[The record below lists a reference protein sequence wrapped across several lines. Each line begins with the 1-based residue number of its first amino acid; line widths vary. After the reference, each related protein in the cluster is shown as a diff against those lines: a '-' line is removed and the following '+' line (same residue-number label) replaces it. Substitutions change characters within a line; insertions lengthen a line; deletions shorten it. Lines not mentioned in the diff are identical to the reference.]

1 MQTNRNPVNM
11 VSGASGRTI
20 RTGPIMDVLLIGQVV
35 KSLEASVG
43 TLTDRKNTRDDGS
56 PVAIYQ
62 GLTVKINVGEL

>member
-1 MQTNRNPVNM
+1 
-11 VSGASGRTI
+11 
-20 RTGPIMDVLLIGQVV
+20 MDVLLIGQVV